1 LSFSM
6 PPPIFYVC
14 STVLRSLPNSP
25 ANTKFLKTPFEWG
38 PPAQRDPRVVA
49 TVSKSAQH
57 HRNRRTGRRSRLRG
71 QDRSSYGAGGGAIR
85 DGIRAAGERLTP
97 QLRDAL
103 QIGPTKKS
111 GQQTRSHLL
120 DFQTEL
126 GPGLVAGHKYIPVQ
140 RVGEVTRATTT
151 PQLADAVDVISS
163 YEGHVRTP
171 HVRTPRDRKQG
182 CTWTRST
189 GWGTT
194 PMDIPFRCAG
204 LHRYPPWLWPVRQA
218 QRSARLRMGPVA
230 ALFPARRCKL
240 PIGSAQPPPCPPFP
254 I

>member
-1 LSFSM
+1 M

-71 QDRSSYGAGGGAIR
+71 QDRSSYGAGGGTIR

-140 RVGEVTRATTT
+140 RVGGVTRATTT
-151 PQLADAVDVISS
+151 PQLADAVDAISS
-163 YEGHVRTP
+163 YEGHVQMFTHRMFAHRATANRAAP
-171 HVRTPRDRKQG
+171 GRGLLDGERRR
-182 CTWTRST
+182 WIFRSGAPDCIVT
-189 GWGTT
+189 HPGYGQYGKPSGRRVFVWGLSQLCFRHGGASFLSGVLNRRHAL
-194 PMDIPFRCAG
+194 PF
-204 LHRYPPWLWPVRQA
+204 
-218 QRSARLRMGPVA
+218 
-230 ALFPARRCKL
+230 
-240 PIGSAQPPPCPPFP
+240 
-254 I
+254 